1 MVNNIKEYMS
11 EYDEPKPRKFREDG
25 QMIYLIKTLNSM
37 NAFILLLVISAVGSQ
52 LKY

>member
-37 NAFILLLVISAVGSQ
+37 NALLLLLVMLFVG
-52 LKY
+52 